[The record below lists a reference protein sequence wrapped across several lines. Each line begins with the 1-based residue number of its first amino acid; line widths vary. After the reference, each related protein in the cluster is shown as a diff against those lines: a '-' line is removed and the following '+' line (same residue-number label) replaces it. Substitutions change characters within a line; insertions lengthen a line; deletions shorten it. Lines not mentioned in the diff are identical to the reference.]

1 MHCSFEVGLALAG
14 GTVVPDE
21 SKPGAAPGGSAPVG
35 EALGGRVLGGKVL
48 GGNVLGATVLGGNGG
63 KVPCCALSR
72 SDVVAI
78 ATTTPVG
85 TSAGNVATTAGQEA
99 A

>member
-1 MHCSFEVGLALAG
+1 M
-14 GTVVPDE
+14 VPDE

-35 EALGGRVLGGKVL
+35 EAFGGKVL